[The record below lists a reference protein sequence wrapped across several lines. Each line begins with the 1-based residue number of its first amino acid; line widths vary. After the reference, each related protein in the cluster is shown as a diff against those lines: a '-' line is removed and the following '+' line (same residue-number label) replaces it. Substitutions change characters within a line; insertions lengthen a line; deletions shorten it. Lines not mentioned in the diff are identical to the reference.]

1 MVNFKVK
8 TENYLLNYYD
18 QRQMPFVNNVRLK
31 FIKSM
36 IFLKAAILQNILE
49 NQIFQ
54 NISLNTYN
62 SC

>member
-1 MVNFKVK
+1 MFNFKVK

-36 IFLKAAILQNILE
+36 IFLKADILQNILE

-54 NISLNTYN
+54 NIASNTYS